1 MKARSMMIPLAAF
14 MLLSCTNEREMLE
27 QTATQLNIEARNE
40 AYARYR
46 SRELAK
52 YEEFMSHLNK
62 AAKAEFCRVRGD
74 CCCTGAELPPAK
86 GTKLTQN
93 EFAELKDILK
103 QGQQLPLKK
112 REDIPC
118 TEAIVTD
125 DESGKPKLDWL
136 HVGINVEL
144 NIGSL
149 HIVDR
154 LVLQDEKGKEIHHI
168 SFSSGIVK
176 SNEKTTGDAVLLLPD
191 ELYERYR
198 KHPARQRFANN
209 IRKAHEKAGIPHL
222 GD

>member
-52 YEEFMSHLNK
+52 YEEFMRHLNK
-62 AAKAEFCRVRGD
+62 AAKAEFSRVRGD

-86 GTKLTQN
+86 GTKLTQS
-93 EFAELKDILK
+93 EFAELKDILS

-118 TEAIVTD
+118 SDAIVTV
-125 DESGKPKLDWL
+125 DETGTPKLDWL
-136 HVGINVEL
+136 HVNITTAL

-154 LVLQDEKGKEIHHI
+154 LVLQDENGKEIHHI

-176 SNEKTTGDAVLLLPD
+176 SNKKTTGDAVLMLPD
-191 ELYERYR
+191 ELYERYK
-198 KHPARQRFANN
+198 KHPARQRFENN
-209 IRKAHEKAGIPHL
+209 LRKAHEKAGIPYL